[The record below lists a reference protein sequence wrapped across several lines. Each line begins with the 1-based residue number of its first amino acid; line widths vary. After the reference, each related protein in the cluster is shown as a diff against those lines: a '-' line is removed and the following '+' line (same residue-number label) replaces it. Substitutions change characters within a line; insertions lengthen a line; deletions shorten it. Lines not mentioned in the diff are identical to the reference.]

1 MTSSKELLDELQT
14 ELAQATTDHGQWSR
28 TRVKI
33 AAVRTSSALTRIK
46 RLAVAAKQALL
57 DERKAYVAEQ
67 VGDKRRLA
75 R

>member
-1 MTSSKELLDELQT
+1 MTSSKELLDELQA
-14 ELAQATTDHGQWSR
+14 ELSQATTDHGQWSDL
-28 TRVKI
+28 RVKI

-67 VGDKRRLA
+67 SNDKRRLA

>member
-1 MTSSKELLDELQT
+1 MTSSKELLEELQA
-14 ELAQATTDHGQWSR
+14 ELAQATTDHGKWSDR
-28 TRVKI
+28 RVKI

-46 RLAVAAKQALL
+46 RLAVAAKHALL

-67 VGDKRRLA
+67 SNDKRRLA

>member
-1 MTSSKELLDELQT
+1 MTSSKELLDELQA
-14 ELAQATTDHGQWSR
+14 ELSQATTDHGQWSDR
-28 TRVKI
+28 RVKI
-33 AAVRTSSALTRIK
+33 AAVHTSSALTRIK

>member
-1 MTSSKELLDELQT
+1 MTSSKELLEELQA
-14 ELAQATTDHGQWSR
+14 ELAQATTDHGQWNDR
-28 TRVKI
+28 RVKI
-33 AAVRTSSALTRIK
+33 AAVRTLSEPARIN

-67 VGDKRRLA
+67 SNDKRRLA

>member
-1 MTSSKELLDELQT
+1 MTSSKELLDELQA
-14 ELAQATTDHGQWSR
+14 ELSQATTDHGQWSGK
-28 TRVKI
+28 RVKI

-67 VGDKRRLA
+67 SNDKRRLA

>member
-1 MTSSKELLDELQT
+1 MTSSRQLLDELQN
-14 ELAQATTDHGQWSR
+14 ELAQATTDHVQWSDR
-28 TRVKI
+28 RVKI

-67 VGDKRRLA
+67 AGDKRRLA

>member
-1 MTSSKELLDELQT
+1 MTNSKELLEELQA
-14 ELAQATTDHGQWSR
+14 ELAQATADLGQWNDR
-28 TRVKI
+28 RVKI

-46 RLAVAAKQALL
+46 RLAAAAKRALL

-67 VGDKRRLA
+67 SGNKRRLA

>member
-1 MTSSKELLDELQT
+1 MTSSKELLYEPQD
-14 ELAQATTDHGQWSR
+14 ELAQATTDHGQWSDL
-28 TRVKI
+28 RVKI

-67 VGDKRRLA
+67 SNDKRRLA

>member
-14 ELAQATTDHGQWSR
+14 ELSQATTDHGQWSDR
-28 TRVKI
+28 RVKI

-46 RLAVAAKQALL
+46 RLAVAARKAFI

-67 VGDKRRLA
+67 AGDKRRLA

>member
-1 MTSSKELLDELQT
+1 MTSSKELLDELQA
-14 ELAQATTDHGQWSR
+14 ELAQATADHGQWSDL
-28 TRVKI
+28 RVKI

-67 VGDKRRLA
+67 AGDKRRLA

>member
-1 MTSSKELLDELQT
+1 MTRLRQLLDELQA
-14 ELAQATTDHGQWSR
+14 ELLQITADHELWDGK
-28 TRVKI
+28 RVKI

-67 VGDKRRLA
+67 SNDKRRLA

>member
-1 MTSSKELLDELQT
+1 MTSSKELLDELQA
-14 ELAQATTDHGQWSR
+14 ELAQATTDHGQWSAR
-28 TRVKI
+28 RVKI

-67 VGDKRRLA
+67 SNDKRRLA

>member
-1 MTSSKELLDELQT
+1 MTSSKELLDELQA
-14 ELAQATTDHGQWSR
+14 ELAQATTDHGQWSYR
-28 TRVKI
+28 RVKI

-46 RLAVAAKQALL
+46 RLAVAAKQALF

-67 VGDKRRLA
+67 SNDKRRLA

>member
-14 ELAQATTDHGQWSR
+14 ELSQATTDHGQWSDL
-28 TRVKI
+28 RVKI

-67 VGDKRRLA
+67 SNDKRRLA

>member
-1 MTSSKELLDELQT
+1 MTSSKELLDELQD
-14 ELAQATTDHGQWSR
+14 ELAQATTDHGQWSDL
-28 TRVKI
+28 RVKI

-46 RLAVAAKQALL
+46 RLAVAAKKALL

-67 VGDKRRLA
+67 AGDKRRLA

>member
-14 ELAQATTDHGQWSR
+14 ELAQATTDHGQWSDR
-28 TRVKI
+28 RVNI
-33 AAVRTSSALTRIK
+33 AVVLTSSALTRIE

-67 VGDKRRLA
+67 SDDKRRLA

>member
-14 ELAQATTDHGQWSR
+14 ELAQATTDHGQR
-28 TRVKI
+28 GDRRIKI

-67 VGDKRRLA
+67 SNDKRRLA

>member
-14 ELAQATTDHGQWSR
+14 ELAQATTDHRKWSDR
-28 TRVKI
+28 RVNI
-33 AAVRTSSALTRIK
+33 AVVLTSSALTRIE

-67 VGDKRRLA
+67 SNDKRRLA

>member
-1 MTSSKELLDELQT
+1 MTSSKELLDELQA
-14 ELAQATTDHGQWSR
+14 ELSQATTDHGQWSDQ
-28 TRVKI
+28 RVKI

-67 VGDKRRLA
+67 SNDKRRLA

>member
-1 MTSSKELLDELQT
+1 MTSSKELLDELQS
-14 ELAQATTDHGQWSR
+14 ELSQATTDHGQWSDR
-28 TRVKI
+28 RVKI

-67 VGDKRRLA
+67 AGDKRRLA

>member
-14 ELAQATTDHGQWSR
+14 ELLQITADQELWDGK
-28 TRVKI
+28 RVKI
-33 AAVRTSSALTRIK
+33 AAVRTTTGLSKIK
-46 RLAVAAKQALL
+46 KLAVAARLALL

-67 VGDKRRLA
+67 AGDKRRLA

>member
-1 MTSSKELLDELQT
+1 MTSSRQLLDELQS
-14 ELAQATTDHGQWSR
+14 ELSQATTDHGQWSDR
-28 TRVKI
+28 RVKI

-67 VGDKRRLA
+67 AGDKRRLA

>member
-1 MTSSKELLDELQT
+1 MTSSKKLVE
-14 ELAQATTDHGQWSR
+14 ELAAEIAQAYDDYSQWEHK
-28 TRVKI
+28 RVKI

-46 RLAVAAKQALL
+46 RLAVAAKQAML

-67 VGDKRRLA
+67 SNDKRRLA

>member
-1 MTSSKELLDELQT
+1 MTSSKELLDELQS
-14 ELAQATTDHGQWSR
+14 ELSQATTDHGQWSDR
-28 TRVKI
+28 RVKI
-33 AAVRTSSALTRIK
+33 AAVRTSSALARIK

-67 VGDKRRLA
+67 AGDKRRVA

>member
-1 MTSSKELLDELQT
+1 MTSSKELLDELQA
-14 ELAQATTDHGQWSR
+14 ELSQATTDHGQWSDQ
-28 TRVKI
+28 RVKI

-46 RLAVAAKQALL
+46 RPAVAAKQALL

-67 VGDKRRLA
+67 SNDKRRLA

>member
-1 MTSSKELLDELQT
+1 MTSSKELLDELQD
-14 ELAQATTDHGQWSR
+14 ELAQATTDHGQWSDL
-28 TRVKI
+28 RVKI

-67 VGDKRRLA
+67 SNDKRRLA

>member
-14 ELAQATTDHGQWSR
+14 ELSQATTDHGQWSNQ
-28 TRVKI
+28 RVKI

-67 VGDKRRLA
+67 AGDKRRLA

>member
-1 MTSSKELLDELQT
+1 MTSSKELFEELQA
-14 ELAQATTDHGQWSR
+14 ELAQATTDHGQWSDR
-28 TRVKI
+28 RVNI

-46 RLAVAAKQALL
+46 RLAAAAKQALL

-67 VGDKRRLA
+67 SNDKRRLA

>member
-1 MTSSKELLDELQT
+1 MTSSKELLEELQS
-14 ELAQATTDHGQWSR
+14 ELEQATTDHGQWSVR
-28 TRVKI
+28 RVKI

-46 RLAVAAKQALL
+46 RLAVAAKKALL

-67 VGDKRRLA
+67 SNDKRRLA

>member
-1 MTSSKELLDELQT
+1 M
-14 ELAQATTDHGQWSR
+14 
-28 TRVKI
+28 KI
-33 AAVRTSSALTRIK
+33 AAVRTLSALTRIK

-67 VGDKRRLA
+67 SNDKRRLA